1 MKTFGVNISGK
12 KNRLVMKNEFEKK
25 WIERSKTLHENRAIE
40 LNCDDNFNTS
50 SIDAEIVTI
59 SAMLTDYRKSNAQL
73 LVLLNK
79 IVNWEMPVTDEFWDD
94 GSPMSYGA
102 CYGSNGERDYIR
114 LVANEAITLIK

>member
-1 MKTFGVNISGK
+1 MPYN
-12 KNRLVMKNEFEKK
+12 
-25 WIERSKTLHENRAIE
+25 LHENRAIE